1 MNKFF
6 AAIALAT
13 IVASPALAQSFDS
26 SVGSG
31 NVAQQ
36 TVSDGARGA
45 LAQLRNDLSGR
56 TNEVTDHAKGNI
68 W

>member
-13 IVASPALAQSFDS
+13 VVASPALAQSYEP

-36 TVSDGARGA
+36 AASDGARGA
-45 LAQLRNDLSGR
+45 FAQLRNDLSGR
-56 TNEVTDHAKGNI
+56 TNETIDRAKGNI